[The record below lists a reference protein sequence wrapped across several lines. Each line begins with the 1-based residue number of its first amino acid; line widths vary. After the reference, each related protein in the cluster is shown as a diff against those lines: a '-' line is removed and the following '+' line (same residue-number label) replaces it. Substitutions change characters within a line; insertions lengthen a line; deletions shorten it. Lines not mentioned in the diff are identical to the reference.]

1 VGVGIFVFSRLH
13 TKAPL
18 RYRSTST
25 LQVAAPQGTSKKAKP
40 SSKNGK
46 NGTPATTAPSILVTG
61 SRKTATQKSV
71 EQTALRNA
79 GVPVGTR
86 LGMRVNFNAEQGT
99 QDQVVT
105 APTATVARKVA
116 ATWATATVTQ
126 RARDV
131 ARATQRQQAALDQSV
146 TKLHDELRAVD
157 LKLQKLMPV
166 VYGGI
171 LRFDAPSGNNPA
183 PGRGH
188 GGSGPPP
195 VPEFG
200 ATDAGT
206 RVSDYALK
214 IAYER
219 IALEQEISDRA
230 TKLSSLRINNVKA
243 ASGYRI
249 VSQTPATRVTTKRST
264 TLPALGGL
272 LVGLL
277 IALGAA
283 LLVDRADKT
292 IRDPATAAAAFAAPV
307 LSRIPVNGDG
317 DFAVLAHP
325 TSLTADAYRGLAATS
340 IATDRLPSAMMVTT
354 PHGDTHEPVAAN
366 YAAALARLGLKV
378 ALVATAPE
386 QSWFMKPFSNPPEG
400 SSSLPELL
408 QRAHDGTLNGHLQD
422 RLATSD
428 KAPNL
433 VVVPPAERRTMQLP
447 VDGLPPLLH
456 ALADSGIDVTVI
468 SGPALLEHA
477 DATIVAWATR
487 NVLWA
492 IEPGEITQV
501 QARAAAARLELAGVT
516 PFGVVMLERR
526 HNVL

>member
-18 RYRSTST
+18 RYRSTSS
-25 LQVAAPQGTSKKAKP
+25 LQVAAPQQASNKNKNKS
-40 SSKNGK
+40 SSKNG
-46 NGTPATTAPSILVTG
+46 ATTTTVPDILVTG
-61 SRKTATQKSV
+61 PRKIATQKTV

-79 GVPVGTR
+79 GVPEGTR
-86 LGMRVNFNAEQGT
+86 LGMRAKFNADRGT
-99 QDQVVT
+99 LDLVVT

-116 ATWATATVTQ
+116 GTWATATVNQ

-131 ARATQRQQAALDQSV
+131 AKTSEQQQATLDKSV
-146 TKLHDELRAVD
+146 TKLHDELRMVD
-157 LKLQKLMPV
+157 LKLQKLMPI

-171 LRFDAPSGNNPA
+171 LRFDAPTGNNPA
-183 PGRGH
+183 PGRKGG

-200 ATDAGT
+200 PTASGT

-214 IAYER
+214 ISYER

-243 ASGYRI
+243 QGGFRL
-249 VSQTPATRVTTKRST
+249 VSQTPATRVTTTKST

-272 LVGLL
+272 FLGLL
-277 IALGAA
+277 LALGAA

-325 TSLTADAYRGLAATS
+325 MSLTADAYRGLAATS

-386 QSWFMKPFSNPPEG
+386 QSWFMKPFSHPPDG
-400 SSSLPELL
+400 SASLPELL
-408 QRAHDGTLNGHLQD
+408 RRAHDGTLNGHLQD

-433 VVVPPAERRTMQLP
+433 VVVPPAQQPTLQLP

-456 ALADSGIDVTVI
+456 ALSDSGIDVTVI

-516 PFGVVMLERR
+516 PFGVVMVERR
-526 HNVL
+526 HSVV

>member
-1 VGVGIFVFSRLH
+1 VGVGIFVFSRLR

-25 LQVAAPQGTSKKAKP
+25 LQVAAPQTSNKNKKS
-40 SSKNGK
+40 SSKNG
-46 NGTPATTAPSILVTG
+46 ATTTTLPSIFVTG
-61 SRKTATQKSV
+61 SQKVATQKSV

-86 LGMRVNFNAEQGT
+86 LAMGVKFNADTGT
-99 QDQVVT
+99 QDQIVT

-116 ATWATATVTQ
+116 ATWATATTTQ
-126 RARDV
+126 RAREV
-131 ARATQRQQAALDQSV
+131 AKASRDQQVALSRSV
-146 TKLHDELRAVD
+146 TTLHDELRVVD
-157 LKLQKLMPV
+157 LRLQKLMPV

-171 LRFDAPSGNNPA
+171 LRFDAPIGNNPKA
-183 PGRGH
+183 GRSQ
-188 GGSGPPP
+188 GGNGPPP
-195 VPEFG
+195 VPEIG
-200 ATDAGT
+200 ATVAGT

-219 IALEQEISDRA
+219 IALEQEIGDRA
-230 TKLSSLRINNVKA
+230 AKLADLRINNVK
-243 ASGYRI
+243 SGSDYRI
-249 VSQTPATRVTTKRST
+249 VSQTPATRVTTKKST
-264 TLPALGGL
+264 TLPVLGGL
-272 LVGLL
+272 VVGLL

-292 IRDPATAAAAFAAPV
+292 IRDPTTAAAAFAAPV

-400 SSSLPELL
+400 SASLPELL

-456 ALADSGIDVTVI
+456 ALSDSGIDVTVI

-526 HNVL
+526 HNV